1 MNHLAPRQG
10 KFAIVLLISFCLHFL
25 MLTFSSEKSQYEQRT
40 QKGEKIVEQLA
51 KEAMVGI
58 TSQDRISLSVL
69 ANRYQVDQE
78 VAKLVISD
86 QNNQPLVQTGQAQ
99 NDVGQVIDKP
109 IIQNNQ
115 VLGHATI
122 TMKAVSKGEIVSSQW
137 LFVLGSA
144 ILHGFLWLIYG
155 YMARPTQE
163 QLAQL
168 GEKVQQHIALARGSL
183 APSNRVLTADG
194 ELQLDDHDALYN
206 EAEDSSAAAQTA
218 ATGKTINDFLNREKS
233 KSAKDDTQTQP
244 TVTEVIDNLAQETT
258 VDSQKQPEI
267 ELQIHFYDQYHLLKR
282 VAPEVAKP
290 YFQLCNQLLM
300 RASNSL
306 FNSSNNVL
314 NRYIKDV
321 YIKDNSHFNANGA
334 VIHLA
339 GKAEQLP
346 LAAVLLSKL
355 LIILNQVV
363 YEKHRELSRFALPL
377 TIGTSISHQFDDVQ
391 KLMANHAK
399 EDGLLLLYPLDL
411 LKTLDGKVQFK
422 NLQHPTTITERE
434 MVWYNGLSE
443 TLMTELIAKRDDIL
457 TATEK

>member
-86 QNNQPLVQTGQAQ
+86 QNNKPLVQTGQAQ
-99 NDVGQVIDKP
+99 NDGGQVIDTP

-183 APSNRVLTADG
+183 APTNPALTADG
-194 ELQLDDHDALYN
+194 ELQLDDHDLYTQ
-206 EAEDSSAAAQTA
+206 AGDSSATAQPA

-233 KSAKDDTQTQP
+233 KSVNDNNQAQP
-244 TVTEVIDNLAQETT
+244 TATEATDNLAQENT

-443 TLMTELIAKRDDIL
+443 TLMTELIAKRDEIL

>member
-1 MNHLAPRQG
+1 MNHLAPLQG
-10 KFAIVLLISFCLHFL
+10 NFAFVLLISFCLHFL

-86 QNNQPLVQTGQAQ
+86 QNNKPLVQTGQAQ
-99 NDVGQVIDKP
+99 NDGGQVIDKP

-183 APSNRVLTADG
+183 APTNPALTADG
-194 ELQLDDHDALYN
+194 ELQLDDHDLYTQ
-206 EAEDSSAAAQTA
+206 AGDSSATAQPA

-233 KSAKDDTQTQP
+233 KSVNDNNQAQP
-244 TVTEVIDNLAQETT
+244 TATEATDNLAQENT

-457 TATEK
+457 ATTEK

>member
-86 QNNQPLVQTGQAQ
+86 QNNKPLVQTGQAQ

-233 KSAKDDTQTQP
+233 KSAKDDPQTQP
-244 TVTEVIDNLAQETT
+244 TVTEATDNLAQENT

-443 TLMTELIAKRDDIL
+443 TLMTELIAKRDEIL

>member
-99 NDVGQVIDKP
+99 NEVGQVIDKP

-168 GEKVQQHIALARGSL
+168 GEKVQQHIALARGSV
-183 APSNRVLTADG
+183 APSNPALTADG
-194 ELQLDDHDALYN
+194 ELQLDEGTLYN
-206 EAEDSSAAAQTA
+206 QVGHNSATAQPAAN
-218 ATGKTINDFLNREKS
+218 GKTINDFLNREKS
-233 KSAKDDTQTQP
+233 KSAKDNPQTQP
-244 TVTEVIDNLAQETT
+244 TATEATDNLAQENT

-321 YIKDNSHFNANGA
+321 YIKDNSHFNAKGA
-334 VIHLA
+334 VVHLA
-339 GKAEQLP
+339 GKTEQLP

-443 TLMTELIAKRDDIL
+443 TLMTELIAKRDEIL

>member
-25 MLTFSSEKSQYEQRT
+25 MLIFSSEKSQYEQRT

-86 QNNQPLVQTGQAQ
+86 QNNKPLVQTGQAQ
-99 NDVGQVIDKP
+99 NDGGQVIDKP

-183 APSNRVLTADG
+183 ASTSPVLTTDG
-194 ELQLDDHDALYN
+194 ELQLDEDALYN
-206 EAEDSSAAAQTA
+206 QAEDSSATAQPA

-233 KSAKDDTQTQP
+233 KSTKDDPQTQP
-244 TVTEVIDNLAQETT
+244 TATDATDNLAQQTT

>member
-86 QNNQPLVQTGQAQ
+86 QNNKPLVQTGQAQ
-99 NDVGQVIDKP
+99 NDGGQVIDKP

-183 APSNRVLTADG
+183 APTNPALTADG
-194 ELQLDDHDALYN
+194 ELQLDDHDLYTQ
-206 EAEDSSAAAQTA
+206 AGDSSATAQPA

-233 KSAKDDTQTQP
+233 KSVNDNNQAQP
-244 TVTEVIDNLAQETT
+244 TATEATDNLAQENT

-290 YFQLCNQLLM
+290 YFQLCNQLFI
-300 RASNSL
+300 RALNSL

>member
-99 NDVGQVIDKP
+99 NEVGQVIDKP

-183 APSNRVLTADG
+183 ASTNPALTAGG
-194 ELQLDDHDALYN
+194 ELQLDEDTLYN
-206 EAEDSSAAAQTA
+206 IGDSNATAQPA

-233 KSAKDDTQTQP
+233 KSAKDITQTQP
-244 TVTEVIDNLAQETT
+244 IATEATENLAQETT

-321 YIKDNSHFNANGA
+321 YIKDNSHFNTNGA

>member
-78 VAKLVISD
+78 VAKIVISD

-99 NDVGQVIDKP
+99 NEVGQVIDKP

-183 APSNRVLTADG
+183 APTNPALTAGG
-194 ELQLDDHDALYN
+194 ELQLDEDTLYN
-206 EAEDSSAAAQTA
+206 KAGDSSATAQPA

-233 KSAKDDTQTQP
+233 KSAKDNPQAQSTA
-244 TVTEVIDNLAQETT
+244 TEATDNLAQETT

-321 YIKDNSHFNANGA
+321 YIKDNSHFNAKGA

-339 GKAEQLP
+339 GKPEQLP

-377 TIGTSISHQFDDVQ
+377 TIGTSMSHQFDDVQ

-443 TLMTELIAKRDDIL
+443 SLMTELIAKRDDIL

>member
-86 QNNQPLVQTGQAQ
+86 QNNKPLVQTGQAQ
-99 NDVGQVIDKP
+99 NDGGQVIDKP

-183 APSNRVLTADG
+183 APSNTVLTADG
-194 ELQLDDHDALYN
+194 ELQLDDHDLYTQ
-206 EAEDSSAAAQTA
+206 AGDSSATAQPA

-233 KSAKDDTQTQP
+233 KSVNDNNQAQP
-244 TVTEVIDNLAQETT
+244 TATEATDNLAQENT
-258 VDSQKQPEI
+258 VHSQKQPEI

-443 TLMTELIAKRDDIL
+443 TLMTELIAKRDEIL

>member
-86 QNNQPLVQTGQAQ
+86 QNNKPLVQTGQAQ
-99 NDVGQVIDKP
+99 NDGGQVIDKP

-155 YMARPTQE
+155 YMACPTQE

-183 APSNRVLTADG
+183 ASTNPVLTADG
-194 ELQLDDHDALYN
+194 ELQLDDHDLYTQ
-206 EAEDSSAAAQTA
+206 AGDSSATAQPA

-233 KSAKDDTQTQP
+233 KSVNDNNQAQP
-244 TVTEVIDNLAQETT
+244 TATEATDNLAQENT

>member
-1 MNHLAPRQG
+1 M
-10 KFAIVLLISFCLHFL
+10 
-25 MLTFSSEKSQYEQRT
+25 
-40 QKGEKIVEQLA
+40 
-51 KEAMVGI
+51 
-58 TSQDRISLSVL
+58 
-69 ANRYQVDQE
+69 
-78 VAKLVISD
+78 
-86 QNNQPLVQTGQAQ
+86 
-99 NDVGQVIDKP
+99 
-109 IIQNNQ
+109 
-115 VLGHATI
+115 
-122 TMKAVSKGEIVSSQW
+122 
-137 LFVLGSA
+137 
-144 ILHGFLWLIYG
+144 
-155 YMARPTQE
+155 
-163 QLAQL
+163 
-168 GEKVQQHIALARGSL
+168 
-183 APSNRVLTADG
+183 
-194 ELQLDDHDALYN
+194 QLDEDTLYN
-206 EAEDSSAAAQTA
+206 KAGDSSATAQPA

-233 KSAKDDTQTQP
+233 KSAKDIHQTQP
-244 TVTEVIDNLAQETT
+244 TATEATDNLAQENI

>member
-86 QNNQPLVQTGQAQ
+86 QNNKPLVQTGQAQ
-99 NDVGQVIDKP
+99 NDGGQVIDKP

-183 APSNRVLTADG
+183 APTNPALTADG
-194 ELQLDDHDALYN
+194 ELQLDDHDLYTQ
-206 EAEDSSAAAQTA
+206 AGDSSATAQPA

-233 KSAKDDTQTQP
+233 KSVNDNNQAQP
-244 TVTEVIDNLAQETT
+244 TATEATDNLAQENT

-306 FNSSNNVL
+306 FNGSNDVL

-321 YIKDNSHFNANGA
+321 YIKDSSHFNANGA

>member
-25 MLTFSSEKSQYEQRT
+25 MLIFSSEKSQYEQRT
-40 QKGEKIVEQLA
+40 DEGEKIVEQLA

-58 TSQDRISLSVL
+58 TNQDRISLGVL
-69 ANRYQVDQE
+69 ASRYQVDND

-122 TMKAVSKGEIVSSQW
+122 TMKAVSKGEIVSHQW

-163 QLAQL
+163 QLEQL
-168 GEKVQQHIALARGSL
+168 GEKVQQRIAIARGSL
-183 APSNRVLTADG
+183 VPTKVSGAGD
-194 ELQLDDHDALYN
+194 ELQLDNHDAI
-206 EAEDSSAAAQTA
+206 
-218 ATGKTINDFLNREKS
+218 ATGENTSMAAEPATTGKSINDFLNKEKS
-233 KSAKDDTQTQP
+233 KSTTPNSGVTQAAA
-244 TVTEVIDNLAQETT
+244 VTHTDNLVQES
-258 VDSQKQPEI
+258 VPQAQKQPEI
-267 ELQIHFYDQYHLLKR
+267 ELQIQFYDQYNLLKR
-282 VAPEVAKP
+282 VAPEVSKP

-300 RASNSL
+300 RASQSL
-306 FNSSNNVL
+306 FNASNSVL

-321 YIKDNSHFNANGA
+321 SIKDMPHFNAKGA
-334 VIHLA
+334 VIQLTGNA
-339 GKAEQLP
+339 QQLP

-377 TIGTSISHQFDDVQ
+377 TIGTSLSHQFDDVQ

-399 EDGLLLLYPLDL
+399 EDGLLLLYPLEL

-422 NLQHPTTITERE
+422 NISHPTTITERE
-434 MVWYNGLSE
+434 MVWYNGLAE
-443 TLMTELIAKRDDIL
+443 TLMTELIGKRDDIL
-457 TATEK
+457 TSTEK

>member
-86 QNNQPLVQTGQAQ
+86 QNNKPLVQTGQAQ
-99 NDVGQVIDKP
+99 NDGGQVIDKP

-183 APSNRVLTADG
+183 APSNRALTADG
-194 ELQLDDHDALYN
+194 ELQLDDHDLYTQ
-206 EAEDSSAAAQTA
+206 AGDSSATAQPA

-233 KSAKDDTQTQP
+233 KSVNDNNQAQP
-244 TVTEVIDNLAQETT
+244 TATEATDNLAQENT

-363 YEKHRELSRFALPL
+363 YEKHRELSRFALPF
-377 TIGTSISHQFDDVQ
+377 TIGTSISHRFDDVQ

>member
-78 VAKLVISD
+78 VAKIVISD

-99 NDVGQVIDKP
+99 NEVGQVIDKP

-122 TMKAVSKGEIVSSQW
+122 IMKAVSKGEIVSSQW

-168 GEKVQQHIALARGSL
+168 GEKVQQHIALARGGL
-183 APSNRVLTADG
+183 APPNPVLTADG
-194 ELQLDDHDALYN
+194 ELQLDEDTLYN
-206 EAEDSSAAAQTA
+206 IGDSSATAQPA

-233 KSAKDDTQTQP
+233 KSAKDNPQAQSTA
-244 TVTEVIDNLAQETT
+244 TEATDNLAQETT

-321 YIKDNSHFNANGA
+321 YIKDNSHFNAKGA

-339 GKAEQLP
+339 GKPEQLP

-377 TIGTSISHQFDDVQ
+377 TIGTSMSHQFDDVQ

-443 TLMTELIAKRDDIL
+443 SLMTELIAKRDDIL

>member
-1 MNHLAPRQG
+1 
-10 KFAIVLLISFCLHFL
+10 
-25 MLTFSSEKSQYEQRT
+25 
-40 QKGEKIVEQLA
+40 
-51 KEAMVGI
+51 MVGI

-86 QNNQPLVQTGQAQ
+86 QNNKPLVQTGQAQ
-99 NDVGQVIDKP
+99 NDGGQVIDKP

-183 APSNRVLTADG
+183 APTNPALTADG
-194 ELQLDDHDALYN
+194 ELQLDDHDLYTQ
-206 EAEDSSAAAQTA
+206 AGDSSATAQPA

-233 KSAKDDTQTQP
+233 KSVNDNNQAQP
-244 TVTEVIDNLAQETT
+244 TATEATDNLAQENT

>member
-86 QNNQPLVQTGQAQ
+86 QNNKPLVQTGQAQ
-99 NDVGQVIDKP
+99 NDGGQVIDKP

-183 APSNRVLTADG
+183 APTNPALTADG
-194 ELQLDDHDALYN
+194 ELQLDDHDLYTQ
-206 EAEDSSAAAQTA
+206 AGDSSATAQPA

-233 KSAKDDTQTQP
+233 KSVNDNNQAQP
-244 TVTEVIDNLAQETT
+244 TATEATDNLAQENT

-321 YIKDNSHFNANGA
+321 YIKDSSHFNANGA
-334 VIHLA
+334 VVHLA

-443 TLMTELIAKRDDIL
+443 TLMTELIAKRDEIL

>member
-99 NDVGQVIDKP
+99 NEVGQVIDKP

-183 APSNRVLTADG
+183 ASTNPTLTAGG
-194 ELQLDDHDALYN
+194 ELQLDEDTLYN
-206 EAEDSSAAAQTA
+206 KAGDSSATAQPA

-233 KSAKDDTQTQP
+233 KSAKDITQTQP
-244 TVTEVIDNLAQETT
+244 IATEATENLAQETT

-306 FNSSNNVL
+306 FNSSNNLL

-321 YIKDNSHFNANGA
+321 YIKDNSHFNTNGA

>member
-99 NDVGQVIDKP
+99 NEVGQVIDKP

-115 VLGHATI
+115 VLGHAII

-168 GEKVQQHIALARGSL
+168 GEKVQQHIALARGGL
-183 APSNRVLTADG
+183 ALPNPVLTADG
-194 ELQLDDHDALYN
+194 ELQLDEDTLYN
-206 EAEDSSAAAQTA
+206 IGDSNATAQPA

-233 KSAKDDTQTQP
+233 KSAKDIPQAQP
-244 TVTEVIDNLAQETT
+244 TATEATDNLAQENT

>member
-86 QNNQPLVQTGQAQ
+86 QNNKPLVQTGQAQ
-99 NDVGQVIDKP
+99 NDGGQVIDKP

-115 VLGHATI
+115 VLGRATI

-183 APSNRVLTADG
+183 APTNPALTADG
-194 ELQLDDHDALYN
+194 ELQLDDHDLYTQ
-206 EAEDSSAAAQTA
+206 AGDSSATAQPA

-233 KSAKDDTQTQP
+233 KSVNDNNQAQP
-244 TVTEVIDNLAQETT
+244 TATEATDNLAQENT

-334 VIHLA
+334 VVHLA

-443 TLMTELIAKRDDIL
+443 TLMTELIAKRDEIL

>member
-86 QNNQPLVQTGQAQ
+86 QNNKPLVQTGQAQ
-99 NDVGQVIDKP
+99 NDGGQVIDKP

-183 APSNRVLTADG
+183 ASTSPVLTADS
-194 ELQLDDHDALYN
+194 ELQLDEDTLYN
-206 EAEDSSAAAQTA
+206 KAEYSSATAQPA

-233 KSAKDDTQTQP
+233 KSVKDDPQAQP
-244 TVTEVIDNLAQETT
+244 TATDNLAQETT

-334 VIHLA
+334 VVHLA

>member
-99 NDVGQVIDKP
+99 NEVGQVIDKP

-183 APSNRVLTADG
+183 ASTSPVLTTDS
-194 ELQLDDHDALYN
+194 ELQLDEDNLYSK
-206 EAEDSSAAAQTA
+206 AGDSSATAQPA

-233 KSAKDDTQTQP
+233 KSVNDNNQAQP
-244 TVTEVIDNLAQETT
+244 TATDATANLAQQTT

-321 YIKDNSHFNANGA
+321 YIKDSSHFNANGA

-363 YEKHRELSRFALPL
+363 YEKHRELSRFALPF
-377 TIGTSISHQFDDVQ
+377 TIGTSISHRFGDVQ

>member
-78 VAKLVISD
+78 VAKIVISD

-99 NDVGQVIDKP
+99 NEVGQVIDKP

-122 TMKAVSKGEIVSSQW
+122 IMKAVSKGEIVSSQW

-168 GEKVQQHIALARGSL
+168 GEKVQQHIALARGGL
-183 APSNRVLTADG
+183 APPNPVLTADG
-194 ELQLDDHDALYN
+194 ELQLDEDTLYN
-206 EAEDSSAAAQTA
+206 IGDSNATAQPA

-233 KSAKDDTQTQP
+233 KSAKDIHQTQP
-244 TVTEVIDNLAQETT
+244 TATEATDNLAQETT

-321 YIKDNSHFNANGA
+321 YIKDNSHFNAKGA

-339 GKAEQLP
+339 GKPEQLP

-377 TIGTSISHQFDDVQ
+377 TIGTSMSHQFDDVQ

-443 TLMTELIAKRDDIL
+443 SLMTELIAKRDDIL